1 MPNLFRAATSLLV
14 LVVVLAAAAAAAAA
28 EDRIELHSRPGI
40 IQPILYVP
48 ASAPVASAILF
59 PGGGGVIAGVR
70 NNFLMRV
77 RGEFAAQGISVAVI
91 DVPSDHAE
99 AVNDY
104 RAGADAAA
112 DAAAVVA
119 FLKTKAA
126 GPVWLIG
133 TSRGSISAANAAAR
147 LGPSQIGGV
156 VLTSSVWSG
165 GMDLVP
171 LTPIAVPILIVH
183 NRDDQCRHSPVGGAA
198 PALAALTNAP
208 AKELLLVSGGD
219 NRGDPCG
226 ALSHH
231 GYLGIENQVV
241 PPTIAW
247 IKSHPA
253 QGH

>member
-1 MPNLFRAATSLLV
+1 MPNLFRAAVWLLV
-14 LVVVLAAAAAAAAA
+14 LVLAAGSAAA

-40 IQPILYVP
+40 VQPILYVP
-48 ASAPVASAILF
+48 ASAPVASAVLF

-77 RGEFAAQGISVAVI
+77 RGEFATQGISVAVI
-91 DVPSDHAE
+91 DVPSDHAD
-99 AVNDY
+99 AGNGY

-112 DAAAVVA
+112 DVAAVVA

-126 GPVWLIG
+126 VPVWLIG

-147 LGPSQIGGV
+147 LGPSQIDGV
-156 VLTSSVWSG
+156 VLTSSVWNG

-171 LTPIAVPILIVH
+171 LTPIVVPTLIVH
-183 NRDDQCRHSPVGGAA
+183 NRDDQCRHSPVSGAA
-198 PALAALTNAP
+198 PALVTLTNAS

-219 NRGDPCG
+219 SRGDPCG

-231 GYLGIENQVV
+231 GYLGIENQVMAPV
-241 PPTIAW
+241 VAW
-247 IKSHPA
+247 IKSHNAPA
-253 QGH
+253 H

>member
-1 MPNLFRAATSLLV
+1 MSSGLFRTAVSLLAFAAV
-14 LVVVLAAAAAAAAA
+14 LTAGRAAA
-28 EDRIELHSRPGI
+28 EDRVELHSRPGI
-40 IQPILYVP
+40 VQPILYLP
-48 ASAPVASAILF
+48 APAPIASAVLF

-77 RGEFAAQGISVAVI
+77 RGEFAAQGISAAVI
-91 DVPSDHAE
+91 DVPSDRTDA
-99 AVNDY
+99 ANDY

-119 FLKTKAA
+119 FLKTKADV
-126 GPVWLIG
+126 PVWLIG

-156 VLTSSVWSG
+156 VLTSAVWSG

-171 LTPIAVPILIVH
+171 LTPVAVPTLIVH

-219 NRGDPCG
+219 DRADPCG
-226 ALSHH
+226 GLSHH

-241 PPTIAW
+241 PPMIAW
-247 IKSHPA
+247 IKSHNPLA
-253 QGH
+253 H

>member
-1 MPNLFRAATSLLV
+1 MPNLFRAAVWLLV
-14 LVVVLAAAAAAAAA
+14 LVLAAGHAAA

-40 IQPILYVP
+40 VQPILYLP
-48 ASAPVASAILF
+48 ASAPVASAVLF

-99 AVNDY
+99 AANGY
-104 RAGADAAA
+104 RASADAAA
-112 DAAAVVA
+112 DVAAVVA

-126 GPVWLIG
+126 VPVWLIG

-147 LGPSQIGGV
+147 LGPAQIGGI

-171 LTPIAVPILIVH
+171 LTPITVPTLIVH
-183 NRDDQCRHSPVGGAA
+183 NRDDQCRHSPASGAA

-219 NRGDPCG
+219 SRGDPCG

-247 IKSHPA
+247 IKSHNAPA
-253 QGH
+253 H

>member
-1 MPNLFRAATSLLV
+1 MPNLFRAAAWLLV
-14 LVVVLAAAAAAAAA
+14 FVLAAGHAAA

-48 ASAPVASAILF
+48 ASTPVASAVLF

-91 DVPSDHAE
+91 DVPSDHAD
-99 AVNDY
+99 AGNGY
-104 RAGADAAA
+104 RASADAAA
-112 DAAAVVA
+112 DVAAVVA
-119 FLKTKAA
+119 FLKAKAA
-126 GPVWLIG
+126 VPVWLIG

-171 LTPIAVPILIVH
+171 LTPIAVPTLIVH

-219 NRGDPCG
+219 SRGDPCG

-241 PPTIAW
+241 TPVVAW
-247 IKSHPA
+247 IKSHNAPA
-253 QGH
+253 H

>member
-1 MPNLFRAATSLLV
+1 MPNRFLAAVSLLV
-14 LVVVLAAAAAAAAA
+14 FGIVLAASRAAA

-40 IQPILYVP
+40 VQPILYVP

-59 PGGGGVIAGVR
+59 PGGGGAIAGVR
-70 NNFLMRV
+70 NNFLLRV

-91 DVPSDHAE
+91 DVPSD
-99 AVNDY
+99 
-104 RAGADAAA
+104 RADLSKEFRASADAAA
-112 DAAAVVA
+112 DAAVVVA
-119 FLKTKAA
+119 FLKTKA
-126 GPVWLIG
+126 GVPVWLVG
-133 TSRGSISAANAAAR
+133 TSNGSISAANAAAR

-171 LTPIAVPILIVH
+171 LTPIAVPTFIVH
-183 NRDDQCRHSPVGGAA
+183 NRDDQCRHSPVNGAA
-198 PALAALTNAP
+198 PALATLTNAP

-219 NRGDPCG
+219 SRGNPCG

-241 PPTIAW
+241 PPVVAW
-247 IKSHPA
+247 IKSHNAPA
-253 QGH
+253 H